1 MRISRLSGHSPGPRP
16 LCRRR
21 GAAQLRAHSA
31 ERSVLERRGQF
42 RRSQQRRRERHH
54 FRALVV
60 GRAALRQ
67 ASRVLSRDG
76 DLRAQARA
84 HDDGDGAWI
93 RGNPGRREQV
103 LEQLLRLDLRLQ
115 QRRLARHPGCRLS
128 RNRHLLVR
136 EPEGQGGSLDQ
147 ASHLRT
153 DRQRIADLRRHDRR
167 RRSRARVHHQGT
179 LRLRADG
186 RAQPRHAV
194 DVSPDFPRQQVRQL
208 HARPRR
214 WRHQRRR
221 ADRPARKR
229 RLVGTAAGADRRS
242 GLDVPRAADGQRR
255 RPDARRGRQ
264 RRRAQRRH
272 HVARGARLRAGLVR
286 AAS

>member
-1 MRISRLSGHSPGPRP
+1 MRIAAGLAVLLALSP
-16 LCRRR
+16 LRRRR
-21 GAAQLRAHSA
+21 GAAQLRSHTA

-60 GRAALRQ
+60 GRAALRE
-67 ASRVLSRDG
+67 AARVLSRDG

-103 LEQLLRLDLRLQ
+103 FEQLLRLDLRLQ

-167 RRSRARVHHQGT
+167 RRSRARLHHQGT

-186 RAQPRHAV
+186 RAQSRHAV
-194 DVSPDFPRQQVRQL
+194 DVSPDFAPTTSTATSRTAL
-208 HARPRR
+208 ALATSTATGGSTCSKKTAGGNS
-214 WRHQRRR
+214 RRR
-221 ADRPARKR
+221 
-229 RLVGTAAGADRRS
+229 
-242 GLDVPRAADGQRR
+242 
-255 RPDARRGRQ
+255 
-264 RRRAQRRH
+264 
-272 HVARGARLRAGLVR
+272 
-286 AAS
+286 